1 MLHCFNGWTNE
12 EESAMLSREDNE
24 LLVRVGPGT
33 AMGQLMRLYW
43 VPFLLGKDVPADGQP
58 YRVRLLGE
66 DLVAFRDSSGRVGLV
81 DQACPHRGA
90 PLVFGRNEQDGLRC
104 VYHGWK
110 FGVDGVCKE
119 MPAEPENTPM
129 LKKVKLKAYPVQERN
144 GVLWAYLGP
153 ERDAPPPLPS
163 MEWNMVPE
171 ENVAISIRVQECN
184 WLQALEGEIDSAHAA
199 ILHGRVDAGGSID
212 QWKQAA
218 DLAPKFEV
226 VQHDAGLCIASRRK
240 LEGDKNYVR
249 VNQFLMPFW
258 TLVPPFSEF
267 PELSGHAWVPID
279 DEHTLCIM
287 FSYHPAQPF
296 YEKTRRLFEEGHK
309 GRETGHA
316 SRHSYEARPV
326 TVPHH
331 TYWSKYNRANAYGFD
346 YQLQVSKYNSG
357 MPGLWLQD
365 AACQS
370 GVTPIYDRSK
380 ENLGTS
386 DSGVART
393 RRVLLEAAKK
403 LQSEQRVPVSSSD
416 PDKFLFRAIS
426 ITIPAGADWMAA
438 GKAFMQARPGQGFGY
453 QP

>member
-1 MLHCFNGWTNE
+1 MLTH
-12 EESAMLSREDNE
+12 EDNE

-33 AMGQLMRLYW
+33 PMGNLMRLYW
-43 VPFLLGKDVPADGQP
+43 IPFLLARDVPVDGQP

-66 DLVAFRDSSGRVGLV
+66 DLVAFRNSNGKVGLV

-90 PLVFGRNEQDGLRC
+90 PLVFGRNEQGGIRC

-110 FGVDGVCKE
+110 FSVDGSCQE
-119 MPAEPENTPM
+119 MPAEAENSPM
-129 LKKVKLKAYPVQERN
+129 LKRVKVKAYPVQERN
-144 GVLWAYLGP
+144 GMLWAYMGP
-153 ERDAPPPLPS
+153 DQEPPTLPA
-163 MEWNMVPE
+163 MEWNMVTPE
-171 ENVAISIRVQECN
+171 NAHVSMRIQECN

-199 ILHGRVDAGGSID
+199 ILHGRVDAGGAID
-212 QWKQAA
+212 EWKQAA

-226 VQHDAGLCIASRRK
+226 TQHDAGLHIASRRK
-240 LEGDKNYVR
+240 LGEDRNYIR

-258 TLVPPFSEF
+258 TLVPPFSDF

-296 YEKTRRLFEEGHK
+296 YEKTRQLFINGHK

-316 SRHSYEARPV
+316 SANAFEKRPI
-326 TVPHH
+326 TAPYHN
-331 TYWSKYNRANAYGFD
+331 YWSKYNRENAYG
-346 YQLQVSKYNSG
+346 YSYELAQKYNAG

-370 GVTPIYDRSK
+370 GVTPIYDRTR
-380 ENLGTS
+380 ENLGVS

-393 RRVLLEAAKK
+393 RRVLLESVKR
-403 LQSEQRVPVSSSD
+403 L
-416 PDKFLFRAIS
+416 DKEAYRPASAGSGDLFLVRAIS
-426 ITIPAGADWMAA
+426 ITIPAGGDWLSA
-438 GKAFMQARPGQGFGY
+438 GKEYMRAEPGKDFGY

>member
-1 MLHCFNGWTNE
+1 
-12 EESAMLSREDNE
+12 MLSREDNE
-24 LLVRVGPGT
+24 TLVRVGPGT
-33 AMGQLMRLYW
+33 PMGQLMRLYW
-43 VPFLLGKDVPADGQP
+43 IPFLPARDVPADGRP

-66 DLVAFRDSSGRVGLV
+66 DLVAFRETGGAVGLV

-90 PLVFGRNEQDGLRC
+90 PLVFGRNEQGGLRC

-110 FGVDGVCKE
+110 FSVDGSCQE
-119 MPAEPENTPM
+119 MPAEPDNSPM
-129 LKKVKLKAYPVQERN
+129 LKKVRVKAYPVRERN
-144 GVLWAYLGP
+144 GMLWAYLGP
-153 ERDAPPPLPS
+153 DADPPPLPA

-171 ENVAISIRVQECN
+171 ENVALSVRVQECN

-212 QWKQAA
+212 QWKQAG
-218 DLAPKFEV
+218 DLAPKFEI
-226 VQHDAGLCIASRRK
+226 VQHDAGVSVASRRK
-240 LEGDKNYVR
+240 LGEDQNYIR

-258 TLVPPFSEF
+258 TLVPPFSQY

-296 YEKTRRLFEEGHK
+296 YEKTRKLFKEGHG

-316 SRHSYEARPV
+316 SEGSFEQRPISA
-326 TVPHH
+326 PYHN
-331 TYWSKYNRANAYGFD
+331 YWSKYNRANAYGFD
-346 YQLQVSKYNSG
+346 SQLAAKYNAG
-357 MPGLWLQD
+357 LPGLWLQD

-370 GVTPIYDRSK
+370 GVAPIYDRSK
-380 ENLGTS
+380 ENLGVS

-403 LQSEQRVPVSSSD
+403 LATAQQQPPSVRAADS
-416 PDKFLFRAIS
+416 FLVRAIS
-426 ITIPAGADWMAA
+426 ITIPAGGDWVEA
-438 GKAFMQARPGQGFGY
+438 GREYMRAEPGKDFGY